1 MKSAG
6 SVLADFLG
14 IILYIKTTRFRTT
27 SYRILKVMKKGNH

>member
-14 IILYIKTTRFRTT
+14 IILYIKNNKI
-27 SYRILKVMKKGNH
+27 SHDILSHFKGDEER